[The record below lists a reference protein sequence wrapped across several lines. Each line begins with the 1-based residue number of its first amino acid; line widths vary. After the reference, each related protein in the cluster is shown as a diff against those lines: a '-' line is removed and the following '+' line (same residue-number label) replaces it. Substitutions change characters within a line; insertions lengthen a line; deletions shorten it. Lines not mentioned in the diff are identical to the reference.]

1 MKIIVI
7 IGPTGVGKTKLSIS
21 LAKKLDAYILN
32 GDSMQVYKSLDIG
45 TAKIKENEKMGVKHF
60 LFDIV
65 EPTEDFNIYEYQKLG
80 RELLDKFIKENR
92 NVIIVGGSGLYIKS
106 LLYDYRFQEEEKLN
120 DYDDLTN
127 EEILEKIKKV
137 HDTNI
142 HVNNR
147 KRLVRELNKIENNNN
162 IKSDI
167 FKKMYDFDVIGLTTE
182 RDLLYKI
189 VDDRVDMMVQDGLVA
204 EVKKLYDKN
213 IRSKSIMTGIG
224 YKELYD
230 YFDKKV
236 SYEEAIN
243 NIKKNTRHFIKRQ
256 YTFFNRQMDVNW
268 IKVNFTNFNE
278 TVQDALQIL
287 KIN

>member
-167 FKKMYDFDVIGLTTE
+167 FKKMYDFDVIGLTTD

-189 VDDRVDMMVQDGLVA
+189 VDDRVDMMVQEGLVA

-278 TVQDALQIL
+278 TVKDALQIL